1 VSTVNSLWTCSSQVL
16 ASNYSCFLLT
26 IGYLSLYHLPTYDAS
41 TSSTFTGNNS
51 IYRYFWIHF
60 ARLKKHFYWLAVTND
75 TFSFL
80 GKLSTYSSQRV
91 TQFTTELRQIVAR
104 RTSDIILAKVRT
116 KTNHDACMQPT
127 LSSPRRPPSKSA
139 SVKDSGESPR
149 QKVFKKKSF
158 CFSTRPELET
168 VRPSEGVI
176 CQTSWRAL
184 LAPLLLIN
192 LTSPTRKLLHVILSS
207 SLSTGLKYL
216 PHCRRL
222 QI

>member
-1 VSTVNSLWTCSSQVL
+1 MSTVNSLWTCSSQVL

-104 RTSDIILAKVRT
+104 RTSDIILAKTALQVCQR
-116 KTNHDACMQPT
+116 KG
-127 LSSPRRPPSKSA
+127 LRRVPASKGFQEKIILFFHEA
-139 SVKDSGESPR
+139 RAGDSE
-149 QKVFKKKSF
+149 
-158 CFSTRPELET
+158 
-168 VRPSEGVI
+168 
-176 CQTSWRAL
+176 A
-184 LAPLLLIN
+184 
-192 LTSPTRKLLHVILSS
+192 
-207 SLSTGLKYL
+207 
-216 PHCRRL
+216 
-222 QI
+222 